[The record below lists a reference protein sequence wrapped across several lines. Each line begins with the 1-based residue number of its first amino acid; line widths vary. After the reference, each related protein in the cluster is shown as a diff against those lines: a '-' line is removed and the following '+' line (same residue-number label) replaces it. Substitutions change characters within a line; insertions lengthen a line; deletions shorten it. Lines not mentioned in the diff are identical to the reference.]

1 MFGGLV
7 EVLLGEWEAVLEERL
22 REVAGLAAGEREVV
36 SEGARRWL
44 SGAVGARLQRL
55 LLVEL
60 RAASL
65 GGALAGAGPE
75 ERWAEFMDT
84 AATPGFRAG
93 LAERYPGLRG
103 RLDAGAR
110 NWVAAVAAL
119 SERLGA
125 DRSALRGLA
134 DGELGE
140 LRGLGLGLG
149 DPHRGG
155 HTVARLD
162 FAGGSVMYK
171 PRPMEVDAALDA
183 VLAGLFIDQDRI
195 RTAGVLAREGY
206 GWTGFVE
213 HQYCQDDAQTAV
225 FYRNLG
231 RWLAVMR
238 LVGGTD
244 LHGGNIIAAGPVP
257 VVIDAETMFSPT
269 PSGALPGGVPAS
281 GGGSGGASADSSAE
295 QVAERLLSRA
305 VPRVGILPMR
315 VGVLSGVDLS
325 AAGRLP
331 SEQPLVR
338 VPAMVGAG
346 TDEARL
352 VERAGWLPP
361 SKNHPVPVPD
371 PERFWEDMVTG
382 FSEAGTHLRALDRE
396 DRLLGL
402 LEPFVGCEVRQVLRS
417 TQVYGDIGHMLWHP
431 VALHDEAAARGHART
446 ALRRH
451 ARANPVA
458 PSADPVV
465 GTEIAD
471 LLVGDTPVFTTR
483 LSRERLH
490 AAVDDWRAADLA
502 FEAGLI
508 RFALPGVY
516 ADGHRPPADTSEP
529 RSVPAA
535 ARGTDG
541 PSGIGRAAGPSG
553 VERRRRELAAQAVRA
568 LRDSAVRGADGS
580 ATWVGPVLTGAGWAV
595 RELDAELCSGQA
607 GVVLALA
614 GYAAEVAD
622 GRADPVPGLD
632 ELLLGALEVLYRLDR
647 RPARGPGA
655 LDGTG
660 GRVWT
665 WLTLADLI
673 GGRPGADGAALRER
687 AVAAAGAL
695 GGRVAGGSGWWDGV
709 SGVVV
714 PLLDLGAATGDPVW
728 TTLATDVGRSLVRAL
743 DARPPGLEP
752 AGFARGGAGTGWAL
766 DRLAAAGAG
775 SAEQRAGW
783 QDWAGRL
790 SRPEQD
796 AWVKGGDPGWCR
808 GAAGGGLAA
817 CDLYR
822 RTGGDRPLAVLR
834 RTAEVVASGGLP
846 GGRSLCHGAPGAWE
860 LLTAARELT
869 GEPTALPGQQELDTR
884 LLDVLA
890 AGPRPGFD
898 AAEASAPGLVNGL
911 SGTVVTLLRM
921 RPGNRL
927 GSPLLL
933 ETGR

>member
-22 REVAGLAAGEREVV
+22 REVTGLAAGEREVV
-36 SEGARRWL
+36 VESARRRL

-65 GGALAGAGPE
+65 GGALGGADPE
-75 ERWAEFMDT
+75 ERWTAFLDA
-84 AATPGFRAG
+84 AATPRFRAG
-93 LAERYPGLRG
+93 LAERYPGLRR
-103 RLDAGAR
+103 RLDTGAR
-110 NWVAAVAAL
+110 NWAAAVAAL
-119 SERLGA
+119 AERLAA
-125 DRSALRGLA
+125 DRSAFPGLA
-134 DGELGE
+134 DGEPRELGE
-140 LRGLGLGLG
+140 LRGLELGLG

-183 VLAGLFIDQDRI
+183 VLAGLFTAPDRI
-195 RTAGVLAREGY
+195 RTPRVLARAGY

-213 HQYCQDDAQTAV
+213 HEYCQDDARTAV

-269 PSGALPGGVPAS
+269 PSGGPT
-281 GGGSGGASADSSAE
+281 GASAEQVAE
-295 QVAERLLSRA
+295 RVAERLLSRA

-331 SEQPLVR
+331 SQQPLVR

-361 SKNHPVPVPD
+361 SKNHPVAVPD
-371 PERFWEDMVTG
+371 PERFWEEMVAGFAETG
-382 FSEAGTHLRALDRE
+382 AHLRALDRAG
-396 DRLLGL
+396 RLLGL
-402 LEPFVGCEVRQVLRS
+402 LEPFAGCEVRQVLRS
-417 TQVYGDIGHMLWHP
+417 TQVYGDVGHMLWHP
-431 VALHDEAAARGHART
+431 VALHDETAALDHART

-451 ARANPVA
+451 AQANPVA
-458 PSADPVV
+458 PADAAVV
-465 GTEIAD
+465 ETEIAD

-490 AAVDDWRAADLA
+490 AAVDDWRAADLD

-516 ADGHRPPADTSEP
+516 ADGHRPVADPGPADRPEP
-529 RSVPAA
+529 PAAVPAA
-535 ARGTDG
+535 DR
-541 PSGIGRAAGPSG
+541 SHRRSG
-553 VERRRRELAAQAVRA
+553 VERRRRELAARAVRA

-595 RELDAELCSGQA
+595 RELDAELGTGQA

-614 GYAAEVAD
+614 GYAAEAAD

-632 ELLLGALEVLYRLDR
+632 ELLRGALEVLYRLDR

-655 LDGTG
+655 LDGAG
-660 GRVWT
+660 GRIWT
-665 WLTLADLI
+665 WLTLADLLA
-673 GGRPGADGAALRER
+673 RTPSADSAAPRVR
-687 AVAAAGAL
+687 ALVAARGL
-695 GGRVAGGSGWWDGV
+695 RNRVAGGSGWWDGV

-714 PLLDLGAATGDPVW
+714 PLLDLGAATGDPAW
-728 TTLATDVGRSLVRAL
+728 TTLATDVGRSLVLAL
-743 DARPPGLEP
+743 DANPLGLEP
-752 AGFARGGAGTGWAL
+752 AGFARGGAGTAWAL
-766 DRLAAAGAG
+766 DRLAAAGVG
-775 SAEQRAGW
+775 TGEQRDGW
-783 QDWAGRL
+783 RERAGRL
-790 SRPEQD
+790 SRSAQD
-796 AWVKGGDPGWCR
+796 AWTAGGDPGWCR
-808 GAAGGGLAA
+808 GAAGAGLAA

-822 RTGGDRPLAVLR
+822 RTADDRLLAVLR
-834 RTAEVVASGGLP
+834 RTTAAVAAGGLP

-860 LLTAARELT
+860 LLTAAGRAT
-869 GEPTALPGQQELDTR
+869 GAAEALSGRRELDTR

-890 AGPRPGFD
+890 AAPRPGFD
-898 AAEASAPGLVNGL
+898 AAEATAPGLLNGL
-911 SGTVVTLLRM
+911 SGAVVTLLRM
-921 RPGNRL
+921 HPESAVA
-927 GSPLLL
+927 SPLLQQ
-933 ETGR
+933 TRCGR

>member
-1 MFGGLV
+1 MSGGLV

-22 REVAGLAAGEREVV
+22 REVTGLAAGEREVV
-36 SEGARRWL
+36 SESARRWL
-44 SGAVGARLQRL
+44 TGAVGSRLQRL
-55 LLVEL
+55 MLVEL

-75 ERWAEFMDT
+75 ERWAAFLDT
-84 AATPGFRAG
+84 ASTPRFRAA

-119 SERLGA
+119 VERLVA

-134 DGELGE
+134 DEELGE
-140 LRGLGLGLG
+140 LRGLSLGLG

-183 VLAGLFIDQDRI
+183 VLAGLFTHAERI
-195 RTAGVLAREGY
+195 RTPGILARDGY

-213 HQYCQDDAQTAV
+213 HEYCQDDARTAV

-269 PSGALPGGVPAS
+269 PSG
-281 GGGSGGASADSSAE
+281 GSAGQVVERTAE

-331 SEQPLVR
+331 SQQPLVR

-352 VERAGWLPP
+352 EERAGRLPP
-361 SKNHPVPVPD
+361 SKNHPVPTPD
-371 PERFWEDMVTG
+371 PERFWEDMVAG
-382 FSEAGTHLRALDRE
+382 FAETGTHLRALDRE
-396 DRLLGL
+396 GRLLGL
-402 LEPFVGCEVRQVLRS
+402 LEPFAGCEVRQVLRS
-417 TQVYGDIGHMLWHP
+417 TQVYGDVGHMLWHP
-431 VALHDEAAARGHART
+431 VALHDEAAAHGHART

-458 PSADPVV
+458 PADAAVIE
-465 GTEIAD
+465 TEIAD
-471 LLVGDTPVFTTR
+471 LLVGDTPVFTAR

-490 AAVDDWRAADLA
+490 AAVDDWRAADLD

-516 ADGHRPPADTSEP
+516 ADGHRPTADPARPERP
-529 RSVPAA
+529 PGPAA
-535 ARGTDG
+535 
-541 PSGIGRAAGPSG
+541 PRAADGRPG
-553 VERRRRELAAQAVRA
+553 IERWRRELAAQVVRA

-614 GYAAEVAD
+614 GYAAEVAA
-622 GRADPVPGLD
+622 GLADPVPGLD
-632 ELLLGALEVLYRLDR
+632 ELLRGALEVLYRLDR

-665 WLTLADLI
+665 WLSLADLLD
-673 GGRPGADGAALRER
+673 GTPLADSSALHAR
-687 AVAAAGAL
+687 AVAGARAL
-695 GGRVAGGSGWWDGV
+695 RDRVAGGSGWWDGV

-714 PLLDLGAATGDPVW
+714 PLLDLGAATGDPAW
-728 TTLATDVGRSLVRAL
+728 TALAADVGRSLVRAL
-743 DARPPGLEP
+743 DARPPALEP
-752 AGFARGGAGTGWAL
+752 GGFARGGAGTGWAL

-775 SAEQRAGW
+775 SAEERRGW
-783 QDWAGRL
+783 QELAARL

-796 AWVKGGDPGWCR
+796 AWAAGADPGWCR
-808 GAAGGGLAA
+808 GAAGAGLAA
-817 CDLYR
+817 GDLYR
-822 RTGGDRPLAVLR
+822 RTGDDRQLAVLR
-834 RTAEVVASGGLP
+834 RATAVVAAAGLS

-860 LLTAARELT
+860 LLTAAR
-869 GEPTALPGQQELDTR
+869 GVADGPVALPGQEELDTR
-884 LLDVLA
+884 LLEVLA
-890 AGPRPGFD
+890 AVPGPGFD
-898 AAEASAPGLVNGL
+898 AAEASAPGLLNGL
-911 SGTVVTLLRM
+911 SGTLVTLLRM
-921 RPGNRL
+921 GPGHGP

-933 ETGR
+933 ESRS